1 MYNMEEAQV
10 CVFISR
16 KRGFI
21 MAEQHEQNVI
31 TLIDENGSES
41 LYEVLH
47 VFENE
52 ENGKKYVFV
61 SEVGAEE
68 DEDGY
73 VQILAYSYKE
83 DENGEGGEVFP
94 IEEESEWEFV
104 ESKMEELDDLL
115 NAAEDEE

>member
-1 MYNMEEAQV
+1 
-10 CVFISR
+10 
-16 KRGFI
+16 
-21 MAEQHEQNVI
+21 MAEQNEQQNVI
-31 TLIDENGSES
+31 TLIDENGNES

-52 ENGKKYVFV
+52 ETAKKYVFV

-68 DEDGY
+68 DENGE
-73 VQILAYSYKE
+73 VEIFAYSYKQ

-94 IEEESEWEFV
+94 IEDESEWAFV
-104 ESKMEELDDLL
+104 ESKLEELDDII